1 MRTPAGWGTVEVMGG
16 IGTGEIIMLVVII
29 LIVFSASRMSA
40 LGNAIGRFVYS
51 FKKASAG
58 DGFIDVKPSA
68 PPTQPKFAEKGTVE
82 GEIIKPPSDPQR

>member
-1 MRTPAGWGTVEVMGG
+1 MGG

-58 DGFIDVKPSA
+58 DGFIDVKPTT
-68 PPTQPKFAEKGTVE
+68 PPPAAKQFERGSVE
-82 GEIIKPPSDPQR
+82 GEIIKPPSDPKN

>member
-1 MRTPAGWGTVEVMGG
+1 MGG

-29 LIVFSASRMSA
+29 LIVFSASRMGA

-58 DGFIDVKPSA
+58 EGFIDVKPTS
-68 PPTQPKFAEKGTVE
+68 PQPKFEKGTVE
-82 GEIIKPPSDPQR
+82 GELIKPPSDPQR